1 QCQLTEGGCIVA
13 AHIVCTKIAK
23 KVKVSVSTVS
33 FTMKRH
39 SEPEANSDRK
49 RSGRPR
55 ATPEAD
61 VKFRRVN
68 SLRDRGL
75 TVQQLQAQL
84 NSGHSKQVSASAVKR
99 RLCAVSL
106 TGHVAERKPLL
117 RSQNKTKR
125 LAWTMKRHHWTT
137 EDWKTCI
144 ECEAPRPKIYH
155 CILQRHAVPTG
166 MRLVG
171 QGFILQQDNDPK
183 QVQAMPTLR

>member
-1 QCQLTEGGCIVA
+1 
-13 AHIVCTKIAK
+13 
-23 KVKVSVSTVS
+23 
-33 FTMKRH
+33 MKRH
-39 SEPEANSDRK
+39 SEPGANSDRK

-125 LAWTMKRHHWTT
+125 LAWTMKRQ
-137 EDWKTCI
+137 DWSYCL
-144 ECEAPRPKIYH
+144 RLH
-155 CILQRHAVPTG
+155 LQ
-166 MRLVG
+166 
-171 QGFILQQDNDPK
+171 
-183 QVQAMPTLR
+183 